1 MIKFVIRNPSKKKMD
16 NFSFLNAAHSAY
28 FADLYDQYL
37 QNPDSLEP
45 SWRAFFQGYDFGS
58 KNNFIEEIVEGVTH
72 QIPSYV
78 CVFTNFMVSSLVN
91 L

>member
-1 MIKFVIRNPSKKKMD
+1 MD

-37 QNPDSLEP
+37 ENPDSLEP
-45 SWRAFFQGYDFGS
+45 SWRAFFQGYDFGT

-72 QIPSYV
+72 QIPDSV
-78 CVFTNFMVSSLVN
+78 KMAAAAALRALPAAAVSAETAADMI
-91 L
+91 

>member
-1 MIKFVIRNPSKKKMD
+1 MD

-37 QNPDSLEP
+37 ENPDSLEP

-58 KNNFIEEIVEGVTH
+58 NNNSIDQIVDGVAT
-72 QIPSYV
+72 QIPRTYPSKK
-78 CVFTNFMVSSLVN
+78 
-91 L
+91 

>member
-37 QNPDSLEP
+37 ENPDTLEP
-45 SWRAFFQGYDFGS
+45 SWRAFLF
-58 KNNFIEEIVEGVTH
+58 
-72 QIPSYV
+72 
-78 CVFTNFMVSSLVN
+78 L
-91 L
+91 